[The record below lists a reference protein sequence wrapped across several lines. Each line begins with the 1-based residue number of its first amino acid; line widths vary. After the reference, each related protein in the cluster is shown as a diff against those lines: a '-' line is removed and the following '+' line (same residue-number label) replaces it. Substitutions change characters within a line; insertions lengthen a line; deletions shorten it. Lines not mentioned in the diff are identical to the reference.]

1 MQITIH
7 RAEQIGGQIT
17 RISTSDA
24 SIIID
29 LGHNLPKN
37 TEDKDVYDND
47 LSVAEITNGC
57 SAILYTHYHGDHIGL
72 FHHVPDDIPQYMGEV
87 AKQVVC
93 RKYEQLSHLPDETDK
108 QRYQHALGIATK
120 MCIFHERQTLLFGD
134 IKVTPFFVSHSAYD
148 AYMFLIEAEGK
159 RILHTGDFR
168 GHGYLSKGLLPTI
181 QKYIGQIDI
190 LIIEG
195 TMLARKDETIL
206 TEAELAQEAVKLMKK
221 HKYVFVHCSST
232 DVERLA
238 SFKNATRKMSPNRP
252 LVADK
257 YQKDIL
263 DIFSVT
269 AGKKTDCFNF
279 GTVYT
284 YGDWNGKL
292 KKWMVNNGFTM
303 FVRASK
309 KFHALLDKIVPM
321 LPPEEP
327 PILIYSMWDGY
338 INRDDTRIDEYIQLQ
353 ERFENVIPLHTSGHA
368 TTSVLRDI
376 CKLTNPK
383 LAILPI
389 HKEKDNDFSSIGIPT
404 QLQEKILTENCTLS
418 NIRIELVP
426 APDACTVQQ
435 S

>member
-17 RISTSDA
+17 RISTA
-24 SIIID
+24 NANIIID

-47 LSVAEITNGC
+47 SAIAEITKGC

-72 FHHVPDDIPQYMGEV
+72 FHHVPDYIPQYIGEV

-93 RKYEQLSHLPDETDK
+93 RKYEQLSHLPNEADK
-108 QRYQHALGIATK
+108 QKYQHALNVASK
-120 MCIFHERQTLLFGD
+120 MCTFHEKQTFHFGD
-134 IKVTPFFVSHSAYD
+134 ITVTPYFVCHSAYD

-181 QKYIGQIDI
+181 QKHIGQVDVV
-190 LIIEG
+190 IIEG
-195 TMLARKDETIL
+195 TMLTRKDETIL
-206 TEAELAQEAVKLMKK
+206 TEAALSQKATELMKE

-232 DVERLA
+232 DMERLA
-238 SFKNATRKMSPNRP
+238 GFKNATRKMYPRRP
-252 LVADK
+252 LLADK

-263 DIFSVT
+263 NVFSAT
-269 AGKKTDCFNF
+269 AGEKRPSTGKVSTCFKF

-284 YGDWNGKL
+284 YEDRNIKL
-292 KKWMVNNGFTM
+292 KKWMLDNGFTM
-303 FVRASK
+303 FVRTSER
-309 KFHALLDKIVPM
+309 FHSLLNQIFRI
-321 LPPEEP
+321 LPAAEN

-338 INRDDTRIDEYIQLQ
+338 INRDDTKKEDYIQLQ
-353 ERFENVIPLHTSGHA
+353 KRFANVVSLHTSGHA
-368 TTSVLRDI
+368 TIDVLRNI
-376 CKLTNPK
+376 CELTNPQ

-389 HKEKDNDFSSIGIPT
+389 HKEKETDFSSIGIPFR
-404 QLQEKILTENCTLS
+404 LQEKIVTTNCTLS
-418 NIRIELVP
+418 NINIEFL
-426 APDACTVQQ
+426 
-435 S
+435 